1 MWKSIKTVSE
11 TGLWSDI
18 AFRLGYLSRKITA
31 TWPIGHATAQL
42 IPVQLV
48 RTWTLGLHIATRFLQ
63 KLFSQ
68 KGCNV
73 SSKKRKVEII
83 EEKIFRV
90 TMATFQS
97 LLRKKCLIGQIWVF
111 EIEFWETLP
120 YIYTVGSQKFWR
132 MCRFRSLPVWLGSCS
147 RIRHAPQLQR
157 GRNESREPHADA
169 EPLPSWLKCIR
180 WGH

>member
-1 MWKSIKTVSE
+1 MNEPKNCIRNRFVKWHCLSFRIPIKKNNSYM
-11 TGLWSDI
+11 
-18 AFRLGYLSRKITA
+18 AN
-31 TWPIGHATAQL
+31 WPCYCAA
-42 IPVQLV
+42 PVQLV
-48 RTWTLGLHIATRFLQ
+48 KTWTNGLLQ
-63 KLFSQ
+63 HDSFKNFFSEGMQRLFKEAKS
-68 KGCNV
+68 GDY
-73 SSKKRKVEII
+73 RK
-83 EEKIFRV
+83 KIFRV

-120 YIYTVGSQKFWR
+120 CIYTVGSQKFWR

-147 RIRHAPQLQR
+147 RIRYAPQLQR